1 MKAKRYLV
9 ASSAVLA
16 LALAGCGG
24 STGSSGSSGSN
35 TSASGDCSSADTF
48 CVGLVTDLGKI
59 DDKSFNQSAWEG
71 VQKAGT
77 DLGAKT
83 KYIETV
89 ATTDYENNIKQFLD
103 AKYDV
108 IVTVG
113 FNMAT
118 ATVDAAKANPDT
130 RFIGVD
136 QDQSQEKVDNLTG
149 LVFPEDEAGY
159 AAGYLAG
166 MLTTSNKIGQVLGMQ
181 IPPVERY
188 AKGYE
193 NGAKAANPKVKTT
206 TVYHP
211 AGDNAFSDPVWGANE
226 AKKQLNQGADV
237 IFGAGGNTG
246 NGALGQVA
254 KADGAGT
261 SVYCIGVDTDQ
272 WGTLPDAQPCLVT
285 SAEKKITDGVFTLL
299 QKAKDGSIEGG
310 NFVGTTGLAPYHDF
324 ASKIPQDVQDKVAQV
339 VSGLEDGSIKTG
351 VTLG

>member
-9 ASSAVLA
+9 AAPAVLA

-24 STGSSGSSGSN
+24 STGSSGSTGSN
-35 TSASGDCSSADTF
+35 TAASGDCSSADTL
-48 CVGLVTDLGKI
+48 CIGLVTDLGKI

-71 VQKAGT
+71 VQQ
-77 DLGAKT
+77 GAAAVGAQT
-83 KYIETV
+83 KYIETTK
-89 ATTDYENNIKQFLD
+89 TTDYANNIKQFID

-113 FNMAT
+113 FNIQQAT
-118 ATVDAAKANPDT
+118 TDAAKANPDIK
-130 RFIGVD
+130 FIGVD
-136 QDQSQEKVDNLTG
+136 QAQSDTIPNLTG
-149 LVFPEDEAGY
+149 EVFPEDQAGY

-166 MLTTSNKIGQVLGMQ
+166 LLTKTNKIGQVLGMQ

-193 NGAKAANPKVKTT
+193 AGAKAANPKIKVA

-211 AGDNAFSDPVWGANE
+211 AGDTAFADPVWGANE
-226 AKKQLNQGADV
+226 AKNQLTQGADV

-254 KADGAGT
+254 KASGAGT

-272 WGTLPDAQPCLVT
+272 WDTVPQAQPCLVT
-285 SAEKKITDGVFTLL
+285 SAEKLISDGVVDLIK
-299 QKAKDGSIEGG
+299 QVKAGTIQGG
-310 NFVGTTGLAPYHDF
+310 NYTGKTGLAPYHDF
-324 ASKIPQDVQDKVAQV
+324 DSKLPADVKTKVADV
-339 VSGLEDGSIKTG
+339 VSQLKDGSLKTG
-351 VTLG
+351 VTVG